1 MAMNTDRSC
10 QKTGPDMGSQGGRR
24 PGRRSALPQEDE
36 QEAQA
41 GDHQVTGAALEQLS
55 EIVWLHHPVERRLA
69 CSQGC
74 PGGSAGARPPPAW
87 RL

>member
-10 QKTGPDMGSQGGRR
+10 QKTGPDMGQAGAEDVPVEGA
-24 PGRRSALPQEDE
+24 PFPQEDE

-55 EIVWLHHPVERRLA
+55 EIVWLHHPVE
-69 CSQGC
+69 
-74 PGGSAGARPPPAW
+74 SAFSP
-87 RL
+87 